1 MFPRVIPSIGVPLRY
16 SRASLGRFPRFQHY
30 YEDTKTASVL
40 LLPLLLGS
48 DTSVG
53 LSCSLLETA
62 DSSSLALAFVRPGS
76 ATPAFFPRK
85 QEALPASQESLHCF
99 ALLYDP
105 GQSHTPDL

>member
-1 MFPRVIPSIGVPLRY
+1 MYHGLPWVGFPAFNTTMKTLR
-16 SRASLGRFPRFQHY
+16 
-30 YEDTKTASVL
+30 
-40 LLPLLLGS
+40 LPLFISLPLFLGS

-105 GQSHTPDL
+105 GQSRTPDL